1 MPTYEMKRFTK
12 YPVIWS
18 GRWEMVVSLYVC
30 PAELGIP
37 FSQLPVE
44 MFVFFGSGDTLNVEV
59 QGQFIK

>member
-30 PAELGIP
+30 PGPSIP
-37 FSQLPVE
+37 FSAQPVE
-44 MFVFFGSGDTLNVEV
+44 MFV
-59 QGQFIK
+59 